1 MNSNKNL
8 NLWIWLSDKDSL
20 NCVKK
25 YKLYCDFGSIE
36 KIYSA
41 NLSDYKKLSYLTDA
55 NIDDLCNKDAGQY
68 DKIIDLYSD
77 NSVKLVSIDMP
88 EYPNLLKQISNPP
101 VLLYMRGRFIDL
113 NKHLTIA
120 MVGTRKATKY
130 GEVVAYNLA
139 RDLAEA
145 GAVVVSG
152 MALGIDTKAHKG
164 ALSANMPTVAVI
176 GTGVNVAYPVSN
188 SSLMKE
194 IIKTGMVISEYPLNA
209 KPEKYHFPER
219 NRIISGLSYGC
230 AVVEADIK
238 SGSLITAKFAY
249 EQNRDVFAVPGNINS
264 TFSKGTNHLIKD
276 GAYPITCADDILY
289 SYKNDYSHL
298 LLNNKSIEKNK
309 KEILKK
315 DYTKT
320 NEKPKSPV
328 KISTDVNLNPLEEI
342 ILKSLTYKPM
352 HIDELCEK
360 SKVSIKDANSIL
372 LYLELNK
379 KIVSHPGNCY
389 SLNSQIN
396 QED

>member
-36 KIYSA
+36 KIYSS
-41 NLSDYKKLSYLTDA
+41 NLSDYKKLPYLTDA

-68 DKIIDLYSD
+68 DKIIDLYSE

-120 MVGTRKATKY
+120 MVGTRQATKY
-130 GEVVAYNLA
+130 GEDVAYNLA
-139 RDLAEA
+139 RELAEA
-145 GAVVVSG
+145 GAIVVSG
-152 MALGIDTKAHKG
+152 MALGIDTKAHQG

-209 KPEKYHFPER
+209 KPERYHFPER

-238 SGSLITAKFAY
+238 SGSLITAKYAY

-264 TFSKGTNHLIKD
+264 IYSKGTNYLIKD
-276 GAYPITCADDILY
+276 GAFPITCAEDILF
-289 SYKNDYSHL
+289 SYRNDYSQM
-298 LLNNKSIEKNK
+298 LLNRDLVAKPTKEISEKN
-309 KEILKK
+309 
-315 DYTKT
+315 YTK
-320 NEKPKSPV
+320 PKKPV
-328 KISTDVNLNPLEEI
+328 KQVSNEGLSHLENI
-342 ILKSLTYKPM
+342 ILKNLTYEPM
-352 HIDELCEK
+352 HIDKLCEK
-360 SKVSIKDANSIL
+360 SKISVKDANSIL
-372 LYLELNK
+372 LFLELNK